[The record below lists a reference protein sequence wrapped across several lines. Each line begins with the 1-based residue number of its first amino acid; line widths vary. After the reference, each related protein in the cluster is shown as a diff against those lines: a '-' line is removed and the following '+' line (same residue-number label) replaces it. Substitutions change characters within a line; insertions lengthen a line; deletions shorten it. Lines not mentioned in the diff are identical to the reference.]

1 MASDQVPNFKMLRST
16 QFPVSGGCEKNDQS
30 GHSYFALVG
39 FVNINADTV
48 QHVPYD
54 LDWN

>member
-16 QFPVSGGCEKNDQS
+16 QFPVSGGCEKNDPS
-30 GHSYFALVG
+30 GRGYFALVG
-39 FVNINADTV
+39 FVNINANTV

-54 LDWN
+54 LD

>member
-16 QFPVSGGCEKNDQS
+16 QFPVSGGCEKNDS
-30 GHSYFALVG
+30 GRGYFALVG
-39 FVNINADTV
+39 IVNINANTV

-54 LDWN
+54 LD